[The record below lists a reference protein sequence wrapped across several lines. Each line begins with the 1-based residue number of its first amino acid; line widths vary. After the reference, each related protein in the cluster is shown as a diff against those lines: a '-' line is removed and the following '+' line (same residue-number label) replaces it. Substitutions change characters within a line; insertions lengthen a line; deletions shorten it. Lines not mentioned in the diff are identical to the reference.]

1 MFRSALVASLIAG
14 SSAFA
19 PAARPASASSAL
31 QAASPFAEEIG
42 AQVPLGFWDPLGICA
57 DGDKENF
64 DRLRYV
70 EIKVGWKFVPTKIC
84 FLKMRS
90 RHISCERGSMMYL
103 WFVALNFLQ
112 SSLRTGS
119 VLTLHFH

>member
-14 SSAFA
+14 SAAFA

-70 EIKVGWKFVPTKIC
+70 EIKVSWKYFATKIC
-84 FLKMRS
+84 LLFVSEQDTS
-90 RHISCERGSMMYL
+90 RARGCIFGLLPSTFY
-103 WFVALNFLQ
+103 N
-112 SSLRTGS
+112 
-119 VLTLHFH
+119 

>member
-14 SSAFA
+14 SAAFD
-19 PAARPASASSAL
+19 PAARPASASSSAL

-42 AQVPLGFWDPLGICA
+42 AQVPLGYWDPLGICA

-70 EIKVGWKFVPTKIC
+70 EIKVSWIFFANENLFFV
-84 FLKMRS
+84 
-90 RHISCERGSMMYL
+90 
-103 WFVALNFLQ
+103 
-112 SSLRTGS
+112 
-119 VLTLHFH
+119 

>member
-70 EIKVGWKFVPTKIC
+70 EIKVSWKFLPTKIC
-84 FLKMRS
+84 F
-90 RHISCERGSMMYL
+90 
-103 WFVALNFLQ
+103 FN
-112 SSLRTGS
+112 
-119 VLTLHFH
+119 

>member
-14 SSAFA
+14 SAAFA

-31 QAASPFAEEIG
+31 QAASPFTEEIG
-42 AQVPLGFWDPLGICA
+42 AQLPLGYWDPLGICA

-70 EIKVGWKFVPTKIC
+70 EIKVSWNFCQLNHVFVCLRNKAHLVRERM
-84 FLKMRS
+84 FL
-90 RHISCERGSMMYL
+90 
-103 WFVALNFLQ
+103 WPVALNL
-112 SSLRTGS
+112 STID
-119 VLTLHFH
+119 

>member
-14 SSAFA
+14 SAAFA

-70 EIKVGWKFVPTKIC
+70 EIKVSWKFFATKNC
-84 FLKMRS
+84 FCLFHNKTHLVR
-90 RHISCERGSMMYL
+90 ERMYL

-112 SSLRTGS
+112 LIESSYR
-119 VLTLHFH
+119 